1 MRRNAAG
8 QKVYAM
14 MRTSASAL
22 TVIVPVTASLSVSTA
37 TAANPGVFTTATHNA
52 VPGARVTISGG
63 TGSWA
68 AANGDWIVNT
78 VPATTTFSVAAL
90 TTGTALDTTGFG
102 ALAGTVVATFV
113 PVHVMVTKDGGTNTV
128 GAGTL
133 THIGRNAA
141 GDAFTATQVPQRS
154 FSATTGTISISACT
168 ALTNVAAST
177 LGLWSY
183 TPTAAET
190 NAASVAFTFVGSPR
204 TTQGSGI
211 SVTQMFEPTAG
222 PILYQTLLN
231 HDSGAVTNQTTIVL
245 PSANPAPPA
254 DDNAFNN
261 AVVVFYDGSTEG
273 QVSAC
278 PVGDYVGSTR
288 TLTLRAAPTFTVT
301 TSDYVTIIWGG
312 DSNLKKNA
320 ALAKFAFMMTDST
333 NHAPATGKTVTV
345 TRSIDGGAFAAGSL
359 SAVTEIGN
367 GMYYVDFAAADLNG
381 NVVILRATAAACD
394 DTFERVISQP

>member
-8 QKVYAM
+8 QKLTVM
-14 MRTSASAL
+14 MRTSNAAIQAVVSLATRTVTGATNATPIVVTTSAAHGMIPGNRVEI
-22 TVIVPVTASLSVSTA
+22 TGVGGN
-37 TAANPGVFTTATHNA
+37 TAANGTFVVTA
-52 VPGARVTISGG
+52 V
-63 TGSWA
+63 GS
-68 AANGDWIVNT
+68 
-78 VPATTTFSVAAL
+78 TTTFSL
-90 TTGTALDTTGFG
+90 GDTTDGTSVAGNG
-102 ALAGTVVATFV
+102 AYTSGGTVTPQSINVFV
-113 PVHVMVTKDGGTNTV
+113 SKDGGAPTT

-133 THIGRNAA
+133 SHIGRGPLHIAHTANDRQFRSSSASAAATVSAA
-141 GDAFTATQVPQRS
+141 GTTQVTLAS
-154 FSATTGTISISACT
+154 GGISS
-168 ALTNVAAST
+168 ST
-177 LGLWSY
+177 YGLWSY
-183 TPTAAET
+183 TPTASET
-190 NAASVAFTFVGSPR
+190 NAAQVSFTFTSPALN
-204 TTQGSGI
+204 TISITQ
-211 SVTQMFEPTAG
+211 TFEPTSG

-254 DDNAFNN
+254 DDDAFNN

-278 PVGDYVGSTR
+278 PVADYVGSTR

-301 TSDYVTIIWGG
+301 TSDYVTIFVANN
-312 DSNLKKNA
+312 SNLKKNA